1 MRNTPPH
8 WDEEHPAVR
17 AWLERPP
24 TIGRVSRRS
33 GRALQRAYDPT
44 GPIPFPK
51 QPTIAER
58 TYAVRERLGI
68 RQPSGRN
75 RRVRLTAAFV
85 CLFLAAGFTE
95 QRFDTAVVLLIVGF
109 ALLAPELWADLG
121 GDR

>member
-1 MRNTPPH
+1 MRNTPAH

-24 TIGRVSRRS
+24 TV
-33 GRALQRAYDPT
+33 
-44 GPIPFPK
+44 
-51 QPTIAER
+51 AER

-75 RRVRLTAAFV
+75 RRVRLTVAFMSM
-85 CLFLAAGFTE
+85 LAATGYAET
-95 QRFDTAVVLLIVGF
+95 RLDTAAVLAVVGIALII
-109 ALLAPELWADLG
+109 PDLWADLG